1 MARGRKKIAVEQDY
15 DALIAS
21 SEEKIANLTEEL
33 KLEKTNLK
41 QLRKDR
47 ESWEAEKKR
56 LEEQKKLEEVT
67 KLVIESGKSLDEIK
81 EMLS

>member
-67 KLVIESGKSLDEIK
+67 KLVIESGKISR
-81 EMLS
+81 

>member
-1 MARGRKKIAVEQDY
+1 MCYSLLIKEWRTLVWLVGRKKIAVEQDY

-41 QLRKDR
+41 QLRKDW
-47 ESWEAEKKR
+47 ESWEAEKR
-56 LEEQKKLEEVT
+56 
-67 KLVIESGKSLDEIK
+67 D
-81 EMLS
+81 

>member
-41 QLRKDR
+41 QLRKGR

>member
-33 KLEKTNLK
+33 KLEKTK
-41 QLRKDR
+41 FK
-47 ESWEAEKKR
+47 AVEK
-56 LEEQKKLEEVT
+56 
-67 KLVIESGKSLDEIK
+67 G
-81 EMLS
+81 